1 MNAGIRIAG
10 FRITIDPLLPV
21 VIVVMGWLLANHY
34 LPYGSY
40 WAGGLASVLLTL
52 SILFH
57 ELGHAISARR
67 HQLSI
72 ERIHLF
78 LFGGMAELRTRPMN
92 AKQEAEVALAG
103 PAASVLLGLAS
114 FGAASLLAEAG
125 GLAYRLCHFVGQ
137 MNLLLAIFNLFPMYP
152 LDGGRAVRALFWHLS
167 GRYTRA
173 SLWIRHLSVAMVV
186 LLAVVVG
193 MEIWRL
199 EGRGWFLYVAMVVYM
214 AYTVAAGTREL
225 LVIPKLYDMLL
236 SSATYDD
243 WVAKRSML
251 FPELDQDLMLTGVR
265 HPDQET
271 VLEPAI
277 GRCVDVRR
285 PETYRSDIRF
295 EADLV
300 PVVDNGRFL
309 GLADAGELRFWLL
322 EWPKT

>member
-1 MNAGIRIAG
+1 VSVGIRIAG

-21 VIVVMGWLLANHY
+21 VIVVMGWLLGNHY

-57 ELGHAISARR
+57 ELGHAVSARR
-67 HQLSI
+67 HHLSI

-103 PAASVLLGLAS
+103 PAASVLLGLAA
-114 FGAASLLAEAG
+114 FAAASMLADAG
-125 GLAYRLCHFVGQ
+125 GMAYRLFHFVGQ

-167 GRYTRA
+167 ARYVRA
-173 SLWIRHLSVAMVV
+173 SLWIRHVSVAMVV
-186 LLAVVVG
+186 LLAVVVLF
-193 MEIWRL
+193 EIWRL
-199 EGRGWFLYVAMVVYM
+199 EGRGWFLYVSMVVYM

-225 LVIPKLYDMLL
+225 LVVPKLTDMLL
-236 SSATYDD
+236 SSATYGD
-243 WVAKRSML
+243 WVATRSIFL
-251 FPELDQDLMLTGVR
+251 PQLDKDLMLTGVKR
-265 HPDQET
+265 PDQEA
-271 VLEPAI
+271 VLDPTI
-277 GRCVDVRR
+277 GRHVDVSR
-285 PETYRSDIRF
+285 PDTYRSDVRY
-295 EADLV
+295 EADLL
-300 PVVDNGRFL
+300 PVVDEGRFL

-322 EWPKT
+322 EWPKS